1 MVFNFLHQV
10 FIWTM
15 GVLMHLLAWLLPL
28 AFLNREVDKI
38 RGWCPLAAFAV
49 AGVST
54 HVLMCTAKPH
64 T

>member
-38 RGWCPLAAFAV
+38 RGWCPLAACAV
-49 AGVST
+49 AGVF
-54 HVLMCTAKPH
+54 
-64 T
+64 